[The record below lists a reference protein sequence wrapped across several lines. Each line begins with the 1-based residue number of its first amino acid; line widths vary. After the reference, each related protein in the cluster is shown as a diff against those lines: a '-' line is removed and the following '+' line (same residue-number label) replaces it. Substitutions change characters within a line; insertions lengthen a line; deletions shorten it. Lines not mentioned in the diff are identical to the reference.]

1 LASIESCGSVLR
13 SLGNSSLS
21 LIWRTIIQNRAGPI
35 CNYFVIWSI
44 RRNAF
49 KKFSSKSHRCSAIG
63 SDKEANGLEKRGEAE
78 LARKIRQRI
87 KAACTDQFGLPVD
100 SDKFVCLS
108 SADRLSKR
116 GFSCEKQG
124 AYELA
129 AKLYGRVIDIYR
141 DEIKSVSKA
150 ATSMTDLA
158 RIYTAENQIDKAK
171 LLYERV
177 FELYDQNPTFNDVE
191 RATFFEAYADF
202 QSQHGSM
209 PSAES
214 LYKKAETLREA
225 IDVRQK
231 MKK

>member
-1 LASIESCGSVLR
+1 
-13 SLGNSSLS
+13 
-21 LIWRTIIQNRAGPI
+21 
-35 CNYFVIWSI
+35 
-44 RRNAF
+44 
-49 KKFSSKSHRCSAIG
+49 
-63 SDKEANGLEKRGEAE
+63 
-78 LARKIRQRI
+78 
-87 KAACTDQFGLPVD
+87 
-100 SDKFVCLS
+100 
-108 SADRLSKR
+108 
-116 GFSCEKQG
+116 
-124 AYELA
+124 
-129 AKLYGRVIDIYR
+129 
-141 DEIKSVSKA
+141 
-150 ATSMTDLA
+150 MTDLA